1 MSSVGTA
8 MHVLHAWRILMSY
21 VAITYKFNTAVV
33 LLLSCLFS
41 YTHLFSTISLPTSFC
56 HLFQYND
63 VRASHTMQVSGNTV
77 NNLAIGR
84 GQKGRGRRKEEERDG
99 RGRKLNKWGEKW
111 EGVGKL
117 LLV

>member
-1 MSSVGTA
+1 
-8 MHVLHAWRILMSY
+8 
-21 VAITYKFNTAVV
+21 
-33 LLLSCLFS
+33 
-41 YTHLFSTISLPTSFC
+41 
-56 HLFQYND
+56 
-63 VRASHTMQVSGNTV
+63 MQVSDNTYIV

-84 GQKGRGRRKEEERDG
+84 GQTGRERRKEEERDG

>member
-1 MSSVGTA
+1 MSSVRTA
-8 MHVLHAWRILMSY
+8 IHVHACRILMSY
-21 VAITYKFNTAVV
+21 VAISYNFNTALV

-99 RGRKLNKWGEKW
+99 RGRKLNKCGEKW